1 MLVPGNRIGARVSPV
16 LPTKCSCW
24 GSGSGCRSLPHCTQH
39 SCFSAPVMPAH
50 PSVLTCS
57 GGNNPHTI
65 PTAAV
70 SGAFSVQV
78 PLSGRSQDD
87 ATVGYFFQR
96 QAGEQLSGYSSK
108 HRWPTG
114 DSIHVDHSEVFP
126 NVQPEPLL
134 LQFKPIAS
142 CLIIRG

>member
-1 MLVPGNRIGARVSPV
+1 MMHANIGQEASGVGIGVAPAGTVGGRTAGPGPG
-16 LPTKCSCW
+16 T
-24 GSGSGCRSLPHCTQH
+24 SG
-39 SCFSAPVMPAH
+39 
-50 PSVLTCS
+50 PSS

-65 PTAAV
+65 PTATV
-70 SGAFSVQV
+70 SGASNVQV

-114 DSIHVDHSEVFP
+114 DSIHVDHSVGSLFVFS
-126 NVQPEPLL
+126 
-134 LQFKPIAS
+134 FKNFLCFFLNPYLS
-142 CLIIRG
+142 ERYMWVKLVFLYQL